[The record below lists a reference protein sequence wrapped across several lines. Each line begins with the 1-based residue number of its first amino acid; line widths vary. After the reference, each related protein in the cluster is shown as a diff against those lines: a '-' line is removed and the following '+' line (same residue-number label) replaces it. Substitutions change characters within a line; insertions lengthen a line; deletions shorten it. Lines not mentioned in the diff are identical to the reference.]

1 MPPRLGPRH
10 AGAAV
15 EPQIPHNPLPTSL
28 FRTRGVVKEAHDLV
42 ELVAPG
48 ASGIGRHPRGGVAR
62 SCSLGVGRQ
71 KAWRIHATKSWTKSC
86 TPVTIPP
93 EQYDDKN
100 PSPPSLT

>member
-48 ASGIGRHPRGGVAR
+48 ASGVGRPPLGGGAR
-62 SCSLGVGRQ
+62 SCWLGVGRQ
-71 KAWRIHATKSWTKSC
+71 KGWRVHAANTWTKGC
-86 TPVTIPP
+86 TPLRIPP
-93 EQYDDKN
+93 EQDDDKN
-100 PSPPSLT
+100 ARPPSLT